1 MTTISP
7 YIRNLLAL
15 ALATTMAT
23 PASAQFNAN
32 YQIAIPVRLG
42 ALTPTFDG
50 ILNATEWS
58 GSALYRMEDGAP
70 QPAAYMRAMANGD
83 NIWLGFQAEDNTCD
97 QDTQRGAGCVLT
109 NYPLFGADDII
120 VVAYNI
126 NGTNSGYR
134 RLHIQPCFA
143 LNNAGD
149 LNKCP
154 INASA
159 NSQVANVRYWEGQY
173 DGIRFTWI
181 EKSVPGVI
189 EARTASAPEILI
201 PGDFPSRGTWSVEL
215 KLPRVTVPVQAGGF
229 GLFVDVIPTNSWED
243 TAVQYAWPSDRQIAG
258 PDGTSIAAQIESTPP
273 PATWGIA
280 LLGDLAAG
288 VSIVG
293 FGSNGSDPTKIS
305 RTTPNEFNAT
315 LANGSAA
322 AASGLVATFRIAN
335 WGVSGGSW
343 AQIPS
348 TAWTPGGGG
357 LTRSNPTLPIALNQ
371 NEYRTVYSGLWAPTG
386 TTYAPPNNHQ
396 CVRVEVVGNNGVN
409 TQRQFNMDF
418 DSVNSPFTGTP
429 KITLPKPSALIDRKA
444 KPKITLREQFIN
456 VEPEMR
462 WKTEIGG
469 AKRLD
474 NGTWLVQPKPQG
486 ATQLETAVLVD
497 DSLKLPV
504 RDFALTPENA
514 AGLKIEV
521 EPGSTITLL
530 ADGAFKSRLGTV
542 TPAGLNER
550 KRITTRPV
558 KLLDTIPSMSGALV
572 SFVNDDRTKFR
583 IRPNKNPIRPW
594 ALIGSFDEFRTSFLI
609 GPAATFTVPERSDVL
624 VVRLAPV
631 AGLDLPADGD
641 GYAINVVGQAT
652 RQLATIPEVDP
663 GLFGKS
669 GLTLLP
675 LGANLPAW
683 VVRAEI
689 DTGRFVT
696 INGKIYKSRLPFGS
710 FGSFITRVRQ

>member
-1 MTTISP
+1 MPTISP

-32 YQIAIPVRLG
+32 YQIAIPLRPG

-97 QDTQRGAGCVLT
+97 QDTQAGCIL
-109 NYPLFGADDII
+109 NDAPLFGSNDVI

-126 NGTNSGYR
+126 NGTASGYR
-134 RLHIQPCFA
+134 RLHIQPCA
-143 LNNAGD
+143 AVTPLG
-149 LNKCP
+149 NKCP
-154 INASA
+154 VNGSA
-159 NSQVANVRYWEGQY
+159 DSQVAGL
-173 DGIRFTWI
+173 RFWTGVEAGGVITWMPAP
-181 EKSVPGVI
+181 VPGSV
-189 EARTASAPEILI
+189 EARTASAPLILNAS
-201 PGDFPSRGTWSVEL
+201 DFPSRGTWSVEL
-215 KLPRVTVPVQAGGF
+215 KLPRIAVPVQAGGF
-229 GLFVDVIPTNSWED
+229 GLFVDVITTNSWED
-243 TAVQYAWPSDRQIAG
+243 SAVQYAWPSDRQIAG
-258 PDGTSIAAQIESTPP
+258 PDGTNIASQIESTPP

-280 LLGDLAAG
+280 RLGDLAAG
-288 VSIVG
+288 VNIVG

-305 RTTPNEFNAT
+305 RDTPNEFNAT

-343 AQIPS
+343 AQIPT

-386 TTYAPPNNHQ
+386 TTYAPPNDHQ

-418 DSVNSPFTGTP
+418 VSVNSPFTGTP
-429 KITLPKPSALIDRKA
+429 KITLPKRSALIDRKA

-462 WKTEIGG
+462 WKTEFGG
-469 AKRLD
+469 ARQVA
-474 NGTWLVQPKPQG
+474 NGTWLVQPKPEG

-497 DSLKLPV
+497 NSLQLPV
-504 RDFALTPENA
+504 RNFALTPENA
-514 AGLKIEV
+514 AGLKIYV

-550 KRITTRPV
+550 KRITTRQV
-558 KLLDTIPSMSGALV
+558 KLRD
-572 SFVNDDRTKFR
+572 
-583 IRPNKNPIRPW
+583 KNPIRPW

-631 AGLDLPADGD
+631 DGLDLPADGD
-641 GYAINVVGQAT
+641 GYAISVIGQAT
-652 RQLATIPEVDP
+652 RQLATIPEVNP
-663 GLFGKS
+663 GLFGQS

-696 INGKIYKSRLPFGS
+696 INGKIYQSRLPFGS

>member
-32 YQIAIPVRLG
+32 YQIAIPLRPG

-83 NIWLGFQAEDNTCD
+83 NIWLGFNVEDNTCD
-97 QDTQRGAGCVLT
+97 QDTQPGCVL
-109 NYPLFGADDII
+109 NDSPLFGSDDVI

-126 NGTNSGYR
+126 NGTASGYR
-134 RLHIQPCFA
+134 RLHIQPCA
-143 LNNAGD
+143 AVTPLG
-149 LNKCP
+149 NKCP
-154 INASA
+154 VNGSA
-159 NSQVANVRYWEGQY
+159 DSQLAGL
-173 DGIRFTWI
+173 RFWTGVEAGGVITWTTAP
-181 EKSVPGVI
+181 VPGGI
-189 EARTASAPEILI
+189 EARTASAPLILNPI
-201 PGDFPSRGTWSVEL
+201 DFPSRGIWSVEL

-273 PATWGIA
+273 SATWGIA
-280 LLGDLAAG
+280 RLGDLAAG

-335 WGVSGGSW
+335 WGVSGGAW
-343 AQIPS
+343 AQIP
-348 TAWTPGGGG
+348 TAPWPGPPAPPPPVV
-357 LTRSNPTLPIALNQ
+357 RSNPTPPIALNQ

-386 TTYAPPNNHQ
+386 TTYAPPNDHQ

-418 DSVNSPFTGTP
+418 VSVNSPFTGTP
-429 KITLPKPSALIDRKA
+429 KITLPKRSALIDRKA

-514 AGLKIEV
+514 AGLKIDV

-550 KRITTRPV
+550 KRITTRQV
-558 KLLDTIPSMSGALV
+558 KLRD
-572 SFVNDDRTKFR
+572 
-583 IRPNKNPIRPW
+583 KNPIRPW

-663 GLFGKS
+663 GLFGQS

-696 INGKIYKSRLPFGS
+696 INGKIYQSRLPFGS